1 MKMHQ
6 VAASVLCMALLLAL
20 CLSVACSEEIMP
32 FAESGNSVR
41 AVLSFSGGKVIGESR
56 VKKLEVGCTA
66 STTVYVQARAGAD
79 GRPRLREAVAGKQAL
94 PAQRKRVRNTALM
107 PLQRFMTAK
116 ETRSIRSRATAA
128 PACIDEFTGRIELSS
143 RYRKEKAG
151 NYHNSRKEMV
161 PLVGNDSHLLQKNW
175 K

>member
-66 STTVYVQARAGAD
+66 STTVYVQAKSGSGWTTKASGS
-79 GRPRLREAVAGKQAL
+79 GGPGS
-94 PAQRKRVRNTALM
+94 KRFLHS
-107 PLQRFMTAK
+107 AK
-116 ETRSIRSRATAA
+116 GYGIPHLCR
-128 PACIDEFTGRIELSS
+128 C
-143 RYRKEKAG
+143 
-151 NYHNSRKEMV
+151 
-161 PLVGNDSHLLQKNW
+161 NDL
-175 K
+175 

>member
-1 MKMHQ
+1 
-6 VAASVLCMALLLAL
+6 MALLLAL
-20 CLSVACSEEIMP
+20 CLSAAYSEEIIP
-32 FAESGNSVR
+32 FAESGNNVQAILR
-41 AVLSFSGGKVIGESR
+41 FSNGKAISDGR
-56 VKKLEVGCTA
+56 VAKLEAGVPQVQP
-66 STTVYVQARAGAD
+66 VYVQARAGAD

-116 ETRSIRSRATAA
+116 GTRSIRSRATAA

>member
-6 VAASVLCMALLLAL
+6 VAASILCMALLLAL
-20 CLSVACSEEIMP
+20 CLSAAYSEEIIP
-32 FAESGNSVR
+32 FAESGNNVQAILR
-41 AVLSFSGGKVIGESR
+41 FSNGKAISDGR
-56 VKKLEVGCTA
+56 VAKLEGVPQ
-66 STTVYVQARAGAD
+66 VQPSMCRPRAGAD

-116 ETRSIRSRATAA
+116 GTRSIRSRATAA

>member
-66 STTVYVQARAGAD
+66 STTVYVQAKSGSGWTTKASGSGGREASASCTCLLYTSGHQITAFQALGQRKSAD
-79 GRPRLREAVAGKQAL
+79 GFSANAGLVLSLIHISPGWIPRCCRPSCQSG
-94 PAQRKRVRNTALM
+94 
-107 PLQRFMTAK
+107 
-116 ETRSIRSRATAA
+116 S
-128 PACIDEFTGRIELSS
+128 
-143 RYRKEKAG
+143 
-151 NYHNSRKEMV
+151 
-161 PLVGNDSHLLQKNW
+161 
-175 K
+175 